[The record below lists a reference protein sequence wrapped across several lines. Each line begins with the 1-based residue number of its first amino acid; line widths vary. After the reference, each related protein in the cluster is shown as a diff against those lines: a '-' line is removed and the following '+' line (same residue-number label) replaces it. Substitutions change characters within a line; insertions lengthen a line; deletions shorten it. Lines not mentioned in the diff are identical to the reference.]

1 MNTNRIVITRFAP
14 SPTGNL
20 HIGGARTALFNW
32 LFAKNQKGKFLLR
45 IEDTDTQR
53 SKNEF
58 YEQIIS
64 TLKWLEINWDE
75 EPYIQSNN
83 IKSHVNIANILL
95 KNGHAYKCY
104 CTEKELEDEK
114 KLYLEKKI
122 PYTYSKKCR
131 NILENIDNKSF
142 VVRFKSK
149 IEGKTV
155 LKDLVQGN
163 IEINNNTIE
172 DFVILRKDN
181 KPTYNLSAAVDDY
194 QMKITHVIRGDDHK
208 INAFKQVQIFERMN
222 WKMPE
227 YAHIPLIHSKEGKK
241 LSKRDDASTVED
253 YKKIGILPEA
263 LRNYLLRLGWSYKDK
278 EIFTE
283 EESIKFFNLK
293 NIGKSPSKLDFDRI
307 KSINE
312 FYIKSTR
319 DDILIEKLIN
329 YSKLYKKEIP
339 KQFYDTIKINLSF
352 LKNKSKSLEDIYNNS
367 KYIFSYELKDDEIK
381 KIDKSKFTIIK
392 NIYFLIKREKKI
404 DKDYLKN
411 IFDKI
416 IETEKI
422 NFKDIGQPLRII
434 LTGSEY
440 GPAIY
445 DIANSLSF
453 DEFINRLELF
463 FSKIDKNIKNW

>member
-104 CTEKELEDEK
+104 CSEKELEDEK

-392 NIYFLIKREKKI
+392 NIYFLIKKEKKI

-416 IETEKI
+416 IETEKV

-463 FSKIDKNIKNW
+463 FSKIDKNIKN

>member
-1 MNTNRIVITRFAP
+1 MNTIEKVITRFAP

-32 LFAKNQKGKFLLR
+32 LFSKNQKGIFLLR
-45 IEDTDTQR
+45 IEDTDIQR
-53 SKNEF
+53 SKNEY

-64 TLKWLEINWDE
+64 TLKWLEINWDQ
-75 EPYIQSNN
+75 EPYIQSKNVE
-83 IKSHVNIANILL
+83 SHVNVANNLL
-95 KNGHAYKCY
+95 KNGCAYKCY
-104 CTEKELEDEK
+104 CTEKELEEEK

-131 NILENIDNKSF
+131 NILENIVDKPF

-149 IEGKTV
+149 IEGKTI
-155 LKDLVQGN
+155 LKDLVQGDV
-163 IEINNNTIE
+163 EINNNTIE

-194 QMKITHVIRGDDHK
+194 QMKISHVIRGDDHK
-208 INAFKQVQIFERMN
+208 INAFKQIQVFESMG
-222 WKMPE
+222 WKIPK

-278 EIFTE
+278 EIFSE
-283 EESIKFFNLK
+283 EESIEFFNLK

-312 FYIKSTR
+312 FYIKSTK
-319 DDILIEKLIN
+319 DEILLEKLIR
-329 YSKLYKKEIP
+329 YSDLYKEKIP
-339 KQFYDTIKINLSF
+339 KQFHETIKINLSF

-367 KYIFSYELKDDEIK
+367 KYIFSYELKEDQMQ
-381 KIDKSKFTIIK
+381 KIDKSKLTIIK
-392 NIYFLIKREKKI
+392 NIYSLIKKDKDI
-404 DKDYLKN
+404 SKDYLKN

-416 IETEKI
+416 IENEKI
-422 NFKDIGQPLRII
+422 NFKDLGQPLRII

-445 DIANSLSF
+445 DIASSLGLN
-453 DEFINRLELF
+453 EFLNRLELF
-463 FSKIDKNIKNW
+463 FSKIDKNIKN

>member
-1 MNTNRIVITRFAP
+1 MNTNQIVITRFAP

-131 NILENIDNKSF
+131 NILANIDNKSF

-149 IEGKTV
+149 IEGKTI

-222 WKMPE
+222 WKIPE

-392 NIYFLIKREKKI
+392 NIYFLIKKEKKI

-463 FSKIDKNIKNW
+463 FSKIDKNIKN

>member
-1 MNTNRIVITRFAP
+1 MNTNQVVITRFAP

-392 NIYFLIKREKKI
+392 NIYFLIKKEKKI

-416 IETEKI
+416 IETEKV

-463 FSKIDKNIKNW
+463 FSKIDKNIKN

>member
-1 MNTNRIVITRFAP
+1 MNNIQRVITRFAP

-32 LFAKNQKGKFLLR
+32 LFSKNQKGKFLLR
-45 IEDTDTQR
+45 IEDTDVQR
-53 SKNEF
+53 SKDEY

-75 EPYIQSNN
+75 EPYIQSKN
-83 IKSHVNIANILL
+83 IESHINIANTLL
-95 KNGHAYKCY
+95 KNGYAYKCY
-104 CTEKELEDEK
+104 CTEKELEEEK
-114 KLYLEKKI
+114 KIYLEKKI

-131 NILENIDNKSF
+131 NILEENNNKSF

-149 IEGKTV
+149 VEGKTI

-163 IEINNNTIE
+163 IEINNSTIE

-194 QMKITHVIRGDDHK
+194 QMQISHVIRGDDHK
-208 INAFKQVQIFERMN
+208 INAFKQIQIFESMN
-222 WKMPE
+222 WKIPE

-278 EIFTE
+278 EIFSAQ
-283 EESIKFFNLK
+283 ESIELFSLK
-293 NIGKSPSKLDFDRI
+293 NIGKSPSKLDFERI

-312 FYIKSTR
+312 YYIKSTK
-319 DDILIEKLIN
+319 DEILLEKLIH
-329 YSKLYKKEIP
+329 YSELYKEKIP
-339 KQFYDTIKINLSF
+339 KQFHETIKINLSF

-367 KYIFSYELKDDEIK
+367 KYIFSYELNESELQ
-381 KIDKSKFTIIK
+381 KIDKSKLTIIK
-392 NIYFLIKREKKI
+392 NIHSLIKKNKDI
-404 DKDYLKN
+404 SKDYLKS

-422 NFKDIGQPLRII
+422 NFKDLGQPLRII

-445 DIANSLSF
+445 DIANSLGL
-453 DEFINRLELF
+453 DEFLKRLELF
-463 FSKIDKNIKNW
+463 FSKMDKNIKN

>member
-131 NILENIDNKSF
+131 NILEDINNKSF

-339 KQFYDTIKINLSF
+339 KQFYETIKINLSF

-392 NIYFLIKREKKI
+392 NIYFLIKKEKKI

-416 IETEKI
+416 IETEKV

-463 FSKIDKNIKNW
+463 FSKIDKNIKN

>member
-1 MNTNRIVITRFAP
+1 MNNIQKVITRFAP

-32 LFAKNQKGKFLLR
+32 LFSKNQKGKFLLR
-45 IEDTDTQR
+45 IEDTDVQR
-53 SKNEF
+53 SKDEY

-75 EPYIQSNN
+75 EPYIQSKN
-83 IKSHVNIANILL
+83 IESHINIANTLL
-95 KNGHAYKCY
+95 KNGYAYKCY
-104 CTEKELEDEK
+104 CTEKELEEEK
-114 KLYLEKKI
+114 KIYLEKKI

-131 NILENIDNKSF
+131 NILEENNNKSF

-149 IEGKTV
+149 VEGKTI

-163 IEINNNTIE
+163 IEINNSTIE

-194 QMKITHVIRGDDHK
+194 QMQISHVIRGDDHK
-208 INAFKQVQIFERMN
+208 INAFKQIQIFESMK
-222 WKMPE
+222 WKIPQ

-278 EIFTE
+278 EIFSAQ
-283 EESIKFFNLK
+283 ESIELFSLK
-293 NIGKSPSKLDFDRI
+293 NIGKSPSKLDFERI

-312 FYIKSTR
+312 YYIKSTK
-319 DDILIEKLIN
+319 DEILLEKLIH
-329 YSKLYKKEIP
+329 YSELYKEKIP
-339 KQFYDTIKINLSF
+339 KQFHETIKINLSF

-367 KYIFSYELKDDEIK
+367 KYIFSYELNESELQ
-381 KIDKSKFTIIK
+381 KIDKSKLTIIK
-392 NIYFLIKREKKI
+392 NIHSLIKKNKNI
-404 DKDYLKN
+404 SKDYLKS

-422 NFKDIGQPLRII
+422 NFKDLGQPLRII

-445 DIANSLSF
+445 DIANSLGL
-453 DEFINRLELF
+453 DEFLKRLELF
-463 FSKIDKNIKNW
+463 FSKMDKNIKN

>member
-367 KYIFSYELKDDEIK
+367 KYIFSYELKDDEVK

-392 NIYFLIKREKKI
+392 NIYFLIKKEKKI

-463 FSKIDKNIKNW
+463 FSKIDKNIKN